1 MRLLRWE
8 MGRLFRL
15 PALWVFLA
23 LCLGFNGFLM
33 AVSGDGRAA
42 FRFASET
49 AAALGQQVDEGF
61 LRALGQRA
69 DSPER
74 DALLAA
80 ASGLED
86 PLETYDTAALAQR
99 YGILL
104 EHSAAERWMEGKY
117 RRLSA
122 QVERLA
128 RENAA
133 MNLYAGPA
141 TDESHDFLFGTL
153 LHAVQ
158 AEACLLAVLAAL
170 YLPGRETAA
179 RTEGLVYSTRTG
191 RRLRSRKALAALLAG
206 LLLELLLLIPTLG
219 VYFCLWDYGGVWSA
233 SVSSQFHSVR
243 EVFGVKPF
251 LTWTSFSVAGYLA
264 ATLLLGLALT
274 AVFSLLASCCAA
286 LVRNTYAAALAVTA
300 LCVAMPAAALA
311 CSDLDLWPLYYA
323 ATLQPVLLWLL
334 QGGWFTDLGINAV
347 LPWHETV
354 GTAFNLLLW
363 GGALLLALRHGAGK
377 DLI

>member
-1 MRLLRWE
+1 MRRRRPPRWDS
-8 MGRLFRL
+8 R
-15 PALWVFLA
+15 W
-23 LCLGFNGFLM
+23 
-33 AVSGDGRAA
+33 
-42 FRFASET
+42 T
-49 AAALGQQVDEGF
+49 EGF

-86 PLETYDTAALAQR
+86 PLEAYDTAALAQR

-179 RTEGLVYSTRTG
+179 RTEGLVYSTRTDGGSGAG
-191 RRLRSRKALAALLAG
+191 RRWRRCWRA
-206 LLLELLLLIPTLG
+206 
-219 VYFCLWDYGGVWSA
+219 FCW
-233 SVSSQFHSVR
+233 
-243 EVFGVKPF
+243 
-251 LTWTSFSVAGYLA
+251 
-264 ATLLLGLALT
+264 
-274 AVFSLLASCCAA
+274 SCC
-286 LVRNTYAAALAVTA
+286 
-300 LCVAMPAAALA
+300 
-311 CSDLDLWPLYYA
+311 
-323 ATLQPVLLWLL
+323 
-334 QGGWFTDLGINAV
+334 F
-347 LPWHETV
+347 
-354 GTAFNLLLW
+354 
-363 GGALLLALRHGAGK
+363 
-377 DLI
+377 